1 MYIEDELI
9 KRYRDARLSVVADA
23 LIQLTTKADADS
35 LSVKGI
41 LHFIIDMVDDRNL
54 AKKAAKFRL
63 EADLPCPFTEL
74 SDIDFRTQPNISKA
88 DFETL

>member
-54 AKKAAKFRL
+54 AKKAAKRPIKIVIKKRILLFL
-63 EADLPCPFTEL
+63 NEKL
-74 SDIDFRTQPNISKA
+74 
-88 DFETL
+88 